1 MYGSNN
7 PSADSCVSGN
17 YDDTD
22 DLVITVKPNPTLQG
36 AAAAVSPSKNDDVQG
51 TIVDGLKDID
61 ADSKKKEL
69 MDKNKSKSTS
79 KPRANGKGS
88 INKGGA
94 DKYICSKGKPFASTI
109 CADGSPADDIC
120 SPENVGRSCGNGGK
134 KCWCAECD

>member
-7 PSADSCVSGN
+7 PSADSCVSGD

-36 AAAAVSPSKNDDVQG
+36 AAAAASPSKNDDVQG

-69 MDKNKSKSTS
+69 MDKNKSTS
-79 KPRANGKGS
+79 KPKANGKGS
-88 INKGGA
+88 VNKGGA

-134 KCWCAECD
+134 KCWWAECD